1 MKGRFH
7 PLAWLAWLLPAAF
20 LIVQVR
26 NPLYLIVL
34 LLGILVVRAFCAVSE
49 SPLPLAL
56 GRLATLVLLLAT
68 LFHMLTAHIGSTTL
82 FSLPASW
89 WLIGGP
95 ITLESAVA
103 GFANGLALF
112 TLLLLFVTF
121 NMAVPV
127 YELSRLTPPALRNVG
142 MVMLI
147 GLTYMPQTAR
157 HWQQIREAQAV
168 RGHRLRSWRDWRP
181 IFIPLLTGGLE
192 RSMSLA
198 EAMVARG
205 YGSTSDS
212 QQPAAVRLALLL
224 GLISVLGGW
233 ALAAWWPL
241 PGWGLVLLGVL
252 VVAVVYRQL
261 GRLSP
266 RTIYRPRPW
275 LLRDTLVVV
284 TAALTLLPILLNRFL
299 GGTLLY
305 YSPYPAIT
313 LPPFNPLIGLS
324 LLLLVA
330 PAIIDLATDNW
341 LHVERFAK
349 SLPYPRTSI
358 YSHNHRHDLPT
369 HPNRVTKDA

>member
-26 NPLYLIVL
+26 NPLYLLVL
-34 LLGILVVRAFCAVSE
+34 LLGVLVVRSFCAVSQ
-49 SPLPLAL
+49 SPVPISL
-56 GRLATLVLLLAT
+56 GRLATLILLLAT
-68 LFHMLTAHIGSTTL
+68 LFHMLTAHIGRTVL

-89 WLIGGP
+89 WMIGGP

-103 GFANGLALF
+103 GFANGLALL

-127 YELSRLTPPALRNVG
+127 YELSRLMPPALRDVG

-192 RSMSLA
+192 RSMNLA

-224 GLISVLGGW
+224 GLIGILGGW
-233 ALAAWWPL
+233 VLAAWWPL
-241 PGWGLVLLGVL
+241 PGWGLVFLGVL
-252 VVAVVYRQL
+252 VVAIVYRQL

-275 LLRDTLVVV
+275 LVRDTLVVV
-284 TAALTLLPILLNRFL
+284 AAVLLLLPILFNRFL
-299 GGTLLY
+299 DGAALY
-305 YSPYPAIT
+305 YSPYSTIT
-313 LPPFNPLIGLS
+313 LPPFDPLIGLS

-330 PAIIDLATDNW
+330 PAIIELSTTNW
-341 LHVERFAK
+341 PHVERYFGVVQHKFGK
-349 SLPYPRTSI
+349 SLIQTP
-358 YSHNHRHDLPT
+358 DL
-369 HPNRVTKDA
+369 PNRVTKDA